1 MRLAMFRPSLP
12 SAASRS
18 VILFAAV
25 IATAGLAA
33 CSSTRQ
39 AGYQDPAYAG
49 NPQMAQARQPAYEA
63 DPNDPIKDAP
73 VEPRRNA
80 VPDDPREPYS
90 PNYGG
95 PRDRPPVKVSDAP
108 EARDLE
114 PDRQVVHRLPA
125 ASRAYFR
132 KVTAT
137 ASAD

>member
-1 MRLAMFRPSLP
+1 MPSTASPEIPYAP
-12 SAASRS
+12 SSAP
-18 VILFAAV
+18 
-25 IATAGLAA
+25 T
-33 CSSTRQ
+33 
-39 AGYQDPAYAG
+39 
-49 NPQMAQARQPAYEA
+49 
-63 DPNDPIKDAP
+63 PIKDAP

-108 EARDLE
+108 EARDPE